1 MNDERLALALDRIES
16 REARLLAWG
25 ITDRGLTEEDLEELL
40 SPVADGDVKAL
51 LSELKNHGLIF
62 EVPRSYPAIY
72 RSRMAEGVRLF
83 SQLRQWFPGHP
94 WGDAAPLVADYR
106 FLVQPRLF
114 PKRSLGLEDVQQR
127 LHPLVSNSTSRAA
140 LTGLLGDKSNGNQRL
155 LSKFQ
160 LDATEEV
167 LRGLAA
173 NGDQGCIVTAGT
185 GSGKTLAF
193 YLPTLLNL
201 VQDPDLGKG
210 TRVLAVYPR
219 IELLKDQ
226 LLATLRETRLLAST
240 TPEAPKI
247 RIGAY
252 FGPTPGNNTSYTL
265 RERSSWKRIA
275 SLEGF
280 VCPYLTCPGVPGGE
294 DCGGPLAWRDD
305 DRDAARDAARER
317 LVCGICGTEISSE
330 EFAISRES
338 MQSHPPDILF
348 TTTEMLNLSLP
359 DDWSRHVFGVG
370 PKAKVK
376 PRTVLIDEAHIYSGS
391 TGAQTAYVLRRWRNL
406 VGAPVMW
413 VGLSATLREA
423 ETFFGSL
430 TGVKPDF
437 VREVAPQIE
446 DMERRGHE
454 YQLLLRGDPTSQTAL
469 LSTSIQA
476 LMLLLRLQDPLGT
489 SVSGGL
495 YGNKVFAFCDNLDIL
510 NRLYRNLL
518 DAEGRNPVG
527 RIDSDSRGSLS
538 LLRSQLHNP
547 QEPDWANAD
556 VNGQN
561 WWIADRLRPDPT
573 PPLIGRTSS
582 QDPGVQAK
590 NEVVV
595 ATASLEVGFDD
606 PTVGAV
612 FQHKAPREVSQF
624 VQRRGRAGRKQEMR
638 PWTVVVLSDYGR
650 DRLAYQSYE
659 QLFDPTLPP
668 KSLPLG
674 NRSIQRM
681 QATFAVMDWATKNKF
696 SPTWKGSVR
705 KDLSKP
711 AEKEKDRQ
719 RQRALARVL
728 EEVLVDEA
736 KQEELDRYLQRALRL
751 SAEETQL
758 LLWEGPRS
766 VLLEA
771 IPTALRRLQSA
782 WRIVRDGEVVEGG
795 DRNRQHHPIPDFL
808 PANLFS
814 DLCLPEVEVIPPEEY
829 DEGKEEPIFLV
840 LNQFAPGNVT
850 LRYAVQKTRGLW
862 IQVPAGNQVDVTDS
876 LLPDADVIAQVSTS
890 GGGQVDVFRPFAVRP
905 TVAGPAV
912 APTSSGRF
920 NWEVRIRPNG
930 GGTDADMPEATNWK
944 RFDTKASFFVHAGTG
959 GVSVL
964 RYALGG
970 EAQISENRETR
981 RVFYELVNGHEP
993 VAIGV
998 ELDVDAF
1005 RVLIKP
1011 PSTVEGFELNSD
1023 ERRLRQLRRDRFA
1036 YIVRDQLGGVQQ
1048 TGPFLAGWLAE
1059 LSLAAIAHQAINT
1072 NDSDTLL
1079 ENWSETDWKE
1089 NLTEAFDRS
1098 FQGLHADNGET
1109 GDGNGKTGD
1118 RSPLRDNVR
1127 EAAQNPEVTTVLK
1140 DAYRSAQTG
1149 PDPQWHPWLKERFAA
1164 TTAAALHTAI
1174 QNLLPEFDAEN
1185 DLDVDIIEADGGE
1198 VEIWLTET
1206 TVGGGGIIEMLQQTY
1221 QDDPRR
1227 FWSLAEGALEA
1238 SDLEQAAVSLRRVVV
1253 GLCDGPLTEPGST
1266 YRAASGNTDSLESW
1280 RGLLAS
1286 IAQLGIP
1293 PSHALSAAMTTRIFP
1308 EGSSPKSDNAIR
1320 MALNQWDSW
1329 EEELDF
1335 TLDQRTACGLLAGN
1349 EDVVEALREAAPVNV
1364 SNSDSNWAFNVL
1376 IGLLW
1381 APAEF
1386 LRPHSL
1392 QTRMRFV
1399 PTPAQTERTLVR
1411 DALETQRQ
1419 KISVAQ
1425 GQWRTLADAQ
1435 LASQGLCVLTAATDN
1450 EPALRDALHDLMA
1463 DPVEMGWLYLHPR
1476 LTGIRRHLE
1485 GVDALLE
1492 LVEAPQ

>member
-1 MNDERLALALDRIES
+1 MNAERLALALDRIES

-40 SPVADGDVKAL
+40 SPVADGDVETL
-51 LSELKNHGLIF
+51 LSELKNYGLIF

-83 SQLRQWFPGHP
+83 SQLRQWWRGRS

-127 LHPLVSNSTSRAA
+127 LYPLVSNSTSREA
-140 LTGLLGDKSNGNQRL
+140 LTGLLGGNSSGNQRL
-155 LSKFQ
+155 LSRFQ
-160 LDATEEV
+160 LEATEEV
-167 LRGLAA
+167 LRGLTARY
-173 NGDQGCIVTAGT
+173 DQGCIVTAGT

-252 FGPTPGNNTSYTL
+252 FGPTPRNNTSYAL
-265 RERSSWKRIA
+265 REWSSWKRIA

-280 VCPYLTCPGVPGGE
+280 VCPYLTCPGAPGGE
-294 DCGGPLAWRDD
+294 DCGGPLAWRDE
-305 DRDAARDAARER
+305 DRDAAQER
-317 LVCGICGTEISSE
+317 LVCGSCGTEISSE

-348 TTTEMLNLSLP
+348 TTTEMLNRSLP

-527 RIDSDSRGSLS
+527 RIDSDSQGSLS

-547 QEPDWANAD
+547 QEPDWASAD
-556 VNGQN
+556 VDGQN
-561 WWIADRLRPDPT
+561 WWIVDRLRPDPT

-582 QDPGVQAK
+582 QDPGVQAR

-606 PTVGAV
+606 STVGAV

-681 QATFAVMDWATKNKF
+681 QATFAVMDWATKNNF
-696 SPTWKGSVR
+696 SPTYRGSVR
-705 KDLSKP
+705 KDLSEP
-711 AEKEKDRQ
+711 LREERGRQ
-719 RQRALARVL
+719 RQGELARVL
-728 EEVLVDEA
+728 EEVLVDEE

-751 SAEETQL
+751 SAEETQV

-795 DRNRQHHPIPDFL
+795 DRNRPHHPIPEFL

-814 DLCLPEVEVIPPEEY
+814 DLCLPEVEVIPPDEY

-890 GGGQVDVFRPFAVRP
+890 GGGEVDVFRPFAVRP

-912 APTSSGRF
+912 APTSNGRF
-920 NWEVRIRPNG
+920 NWEVRIRPDG
-930 GGTDADMPEATNWK
+930 SGTDADMPEATNWK

-970 EAQISENRETR
+970 EAQITENRETR
-981 RVFYELVNGHEP
+981 RVCYELVNGHEP

-1036 YIVRDQLGGVQQ
+1036 HIVCDQLGGVQQ
-1048 TGPFLAGWLAE
+1048 TGPFLARWLAE
-1059 LSLAAIAHQAINT
+1059 LTLAAIAHQAIDT
-1072 NDSDTLL
+1072 NDLDTLL

-1089 NLTEAFDRS
+1089 NFTEAFDRS
-1098 FQGLHADNGET
+1098 FQGLHTDNGET
-1109 GDGNGKTGD
+1109 GDDNGKAGD

-1127 EAAQNPEVTTVLK
+1127 DAAQNPEVTTVLK

-1149 PDPQWHPWLKERFAA
+1149 PDPEWHPWLKERFAA

-1174 QNLLPEFDAEN
+1174 QNLLPEFNAEN
-1185 DLDVDIIEADGGE
+1185 DLDVDIIEAADGE

-1206 TVGGGGIIEMLQQTY
+1206 TVGGGGIIEVLQQTY

-1253 GLCDGPLTEPGST
+1253 GLCDGPLAEPGST

-1286 IAQLGIP
+1286 TAQLGVP

-1320 MALNQWDSW
+1320 IALNQWDSW
-1329 EEELDF
+1329 EEDLDF

-1399 PTPAQTERTLVR
+1399 STPAQTERTLVR